1 MSGSSAYYLVLFK
14 NSTLIGKGQ
23 IDMSHANH
31 SAPVAQEE
39 SAGED
44 GRERAGSELVAA
56 AEWRLWWW
64 RGTVTVALSLLD
76 LSPQLNERVLPSTAG
91 ESARRA
97 ASAVRARERGKKEAI
112 VGRNE
117 DEQK

>member
-44 GRERAGSELVAA
+44 GRRRAGSELGAA
-56 AEWRLWWW
+56 A
-64 RGTVTVALSLLD
+64 TVVVV
-76 LSPQLNERVLPSTAG
+76 ERYSDCRAFASRPFTSTQRA
-91 ESARRA
+91 RA
-97 ASAVRARERGKKEAI
+97 AQHCR
-112 VGRNE
+112 
-117 DEQK
+117 

>member
-44 GRERAGSELVAA
+44 GRGQAGSELVAA

-76 LSPQLNERVLPSTAG
+76 LLPQLNKRVLPSTAG
-91 ESARRA
+91 ESARQ
-97 ASAVRARERGKKEAI
+97 VL
-112 VGRNE
+112 
-117 DEQK
+117 